1 MAKRA
6 RLSLYF
12 SDWPPGDQAAWRA
25 SRRPSEQLLAEHGR
39 AAGWRPKTADQTEKG
54 YDLWLGCLA
63 RNGRLTIDA
72 APAERLTAENIELFR
87 TELAE
92 RVASCT
98 VASRLRDLK
107 EAIRVMQPGADLSL
121 VRRALKIAS
130 RRAKPSRRKRQQ
142 MIAVR
147 QLFEAGIARMERA
160 DREQHCKPDI
170 PACRYRDGLMI
181 AFLASRSIVRLANLA
196 AMRIGEHI
204 ERDADCYVCR
214 FSGGET
220 KNGDAME
227 FGLPAALTP
236 FIERYLAVHRET
248 LLRGHQSDAFWV
260 STYRGPPNER
270 TISWRIRR
278 ATLEEVGISISPHVF
293 RDCTATNVAEE
304 DPAHV
309 RIIPR
314 LLGHRDERTA
324 TRHYNNAGSLSASR
338 RINAILL
345 DLLDEALDD
354 KKG

>member
-1 MAKRA
+1 M
-6 RLSLYF
+6 
-12 SDWPPGDQAAWRA
+12 
-25 SRRPSEQLLAEHGR
+25 
-39 AAGWRPKTADQTEKG
+39 
-54 YDLWLGCLA
+54 
-63 RNGRLTIDA
+63 TIDA

-87 TELAE
+87 TELIA

-98 VASRLRDLK
+98 VKSRLRDLK

-130 RRAKPSRRKRQQ
+130 RRAKASRRKRQQ
-142 MIAVR
+142 MIPAR
-147 QLFEAGIARMERA
+147 QLFEAGITRMQRA
-160 DREQHCKPDI
+160 DREQHCKRDI
-170 PACRYRDGLMI
+170 PAGRYRDGLMI

-204 ERDADCYVCR
+204 ERRSDGYEVR
-214 FSGGET
+214 FSGDEV
-220 KNGDAME
+220 KNKNTMDFA
-227 FGLPAALTP
+227 LPAALTP
-236 FIERYLAVHRET
+236 FIDRYLAVHRET

-260 STYRGPPNER
+260 SAYRGPLPEQR
-270 TISWRIRR
+270 ISERIRR
-278 ATLEEVGISISPHVF
+278 ATLEEVGISISPHRF
-293 RDCTATNVAEE
+293 RDCTATDIAEN

-345 DLLDEALDD
+345 ELLDEALDD
-354 KKG
+354 QKG